1 MELEQRKVNFTKQKL
16 GLEVEYIKQVDDMYF
31 YGFGRCMKKHKIAV
45 DIPSN
50 NEAKLIEAAP
60 VHEVSS
66 TSTPEKK
73 NGAEDQSNNV
83 AR

>member
-1 MELEQRKVNFTKQKL
+1 MELEQRKVNFAKQKL
-16 GLEVEYIKQVDDMYF
+16 GLEIEYIKQVDDMYF
-31 YGFGRCMKKHKIAV
+31 YSFGRCMKKHKIAV

-50 NEAKLIEAAP
+50 NEAKLIEATP

-66 TSTPEKK
+66 TSIPEKK
-73 NGAEDQSNNV
+73 NEAEDQSSNV